1 MRALTT
7 SWLLSLLL
15 MFSAMAQAD
24 LTIDIT
30 RGNEQ
35 ATPIAIVPFAN
46 NEGLSEDLA
55 QIVADDLER
64 SGYFTPLDRDAMF
77 ARPSNSGDVTYGDWK
92 SLNTRYLAVGQ
103 VKRDGNSVAVR
114 YELLNVGG
122 ASVMIEEVVTASP
135 EALRAAAHRISDRIF
150 EEITGIRGAFSTR
163 IAYVTSSGIGDD
175 TRYGLYIADADGR
188 NSREI
193 LNSDEPIMSPAWSPD
208 GDKLAYVSFET
219 QRPAIYVQDLASG
232 RRARL
237 TSFDG
242 LNSAPAW
249 SPDGRQIAMALSKDG
264 QPDIYLMDIGSRNIQ
279 RLTNAESIETEPSW
293 SPDGRSL
300 IYTSDRSG
308 GPQIYR
314 HDLGNGSAERLTYT
328 GGYNARGQFS
338 PDGEQLFLIHRGN
351 RGYQVARQ
359 DLNTDRLVELGD
371 SRFAESPSVAPN
383 GTMVIF
389 ATQQGNRDVLG
400 AVSADGR
407 ASFILPAAQGDV
419 RDPAWSPFLN

>member
-7 SWLLSLLL
+7 PWLLALL
-15 MFSAMAQAD
+15 MLFSSLAQAD

-35 ATPIAIVPFAN
+35 ATPIAIVPFSN
-46 NEGLSEDLA
+46 SEGLSDDVA

-64 SGYFTPLDRDAMF
+64 SGYFTPLDRREMF
-77 ARPSNSGDVTYGDWK
+77 AQPNRSDQVTYGDWK
-92 SLNTRYLAVGQ
+92 ALNTRYLAVGQ
-103 VKRDGNSVAVR
+103 ISRDGSSVAVR

-122 ASVMIEEVVTASP
+122 ESVMIEEVVTASP
-135 EALRAAAHRISDRIF
+135 DALRAAAHRISDRIF

-163 IAYVTSSGIGDD
+163 IAYVTSSGVGDN

-193 LNSDEPIMSPAWSPD
+193 LSSDEPVMSPAWSPD
-208 GDKLAYVSFET
+208 GEKLAYVSFET

-232 RRARL
+232 RRAKL
-237 TSFDG
+237 TSFQG

-264 QPDIYLMDIGSRNIQ
+264 QPDIYVMDIGSRNLE
-279 RLTNAESIETEPSW
+279 RLTDSSSIETEPSW
-293 SPDGRSL
+293 SPDGNSL
-300 IYTSDRSG
+300 IFTSDRSG
-308 GPQIYR
+308 GPQVYR
-314 HDLGNGSAERLTYT
+314 HDLASGNIARLTYT

-338 PDGEQLFLIHRGN
+338 PDGEQLFLIHRGKG
-351 RGYQVARQ
+351 GYQVARQ
-359 DLNTDRLVELGD
+359 DLDNDRLVQLGN
-371 SRFAESPSVAPN
+371 SQFAESPSVAPN

-389 ATQQGNRDVLG
+389 ATQQGNRGVLG

>member
-1 MRALTT
+1 MRTLTT
-7 SWLLSLLL
+7 PWLLAILM
-15 MFSAMAQAD
+15 MFSTLAQAD

-35 ATPIAIVPFAN
+35 ATPIAIVPFAGG
-46 NEGLSEDLA
+46 EGLPEDLA

-64 SGYFTPLDRDAMF
+64 SGYFTPLARRAMF
-77 ARPSNSGDVTYGDWK
+77 AQPSSRDQVTYGDWK
-92 SLNTRYLAVGQ
+92 ALNTRYLTVGQ
-103 VKRDGNSVAVR
+103 VSRDGSSVSVR

-122 ASVMIEEVVTASP
+122 ESLMLEETVTASP
-135 EALRAAAHRISDRIF
+135 DALRAAAHRISDRIF

-163 IAYVTSSGIGDD
+163 IAYVTSSGIGDN

-193 LNSDEPIMSPAWSPD
+193 LSSDEPVMSPAWSPD
-208 GDKLAYVSFET
+208 GKKLAYVSFET

-237 TSFDG
+237 TSFEG

-249 SPDGRQIAMALSKDG
+249 SPDGRKLAMALSKDG
-264 QPDIYLMDIGSRNIQ
+264 QPDIYLMDIGSRNLQ
-279 RLTNAESIETEPSW
+279 RLTDSSSIETEPSW

-308 GPQIYR
+308 GPQVYR
-314 HDLGNGSAERLTYT
+314 QDIGSGDTERLTYT

-338 PDGEQLFLIHRGN
+338 PDGEQLFLIHRGK

-359 DLNTDRLVELGD
+359 DLSNGRLVELGD
-371 SRFAESPSVAPN
+371 SQFAESPSVAPN

-389 ATQQGNRDVLG
+389 ATQQGGRGVLG

-407 ASFILPAAQGDV
+407 ASFVLPAAQGDV